1 MDVTGGCFPFTALNF
16 LVDMVGARMPG
27 QTWQGLHQTHLHKGP
42 Q

>member
-1 MDVTGGCFPFTALNF
+1 
-16 LVDMVGARMPG
+16 MVGARMPG